1 MAPQKVVIMGAGV
14 IGLTI
19 AHTLVSDSL
28 SDYDITIVSREMP
41 EDLDSQGW
49 AGPWA
54 GANWSPMAMG
64 GEDPRIKQWETQTY
78 KKFWDMIP
86 AHPEL
91 LKVTPARAFSLIEND
106 FADEWYKGLP
116 RDFRILSRE
125 EVPAPYKAGIAYTT
139 LTVTPLRYLPFL
151 KSQLDSRGVKFV
163 RKRLRSIEDV
173 ADLAGRTGIVVN
185 ALGLGAKSLLG
196 VQDTKMYPI
205 RGQTILVQAP
215 QCTEF
220 LMDMT
225 TYADDGALYIMPRP
239 GADGT
244 VLLGG
249 TFQPNNWDT
258 SHNEQTAQEIF
269 ARCAKVEPKLLDKE
283 HVRILS
289 HNVGLRPAREGGPR
303 VEVEIIPVPLIGDL
317 VSRFE
322 DKPVEKSALR
332 VVHAYGFGAAGYQE
346 SWGAAEEAANLV
358 KSITVLDGNR
368 SKL

>member
-1 MAPQKVVIMGAGV
+1 MGAGV

-19 AHTLVSDSL
+19 AYTLVSDSL
-28 SDYDITIVSREMP
+28 NDYDVTLISRDMP

-54 GANWSPMAMG
+54 GANWSPRAIS
-64 GEDPRIKQWETQTY
+64 GEDPRIKQWEIQTY

-91 LKVTPARAFSLIEND
+91 LKATPARTFSLIEND
-106 FADEWYKGLP
+106 FANEWYKGLP
-116 RDFRILSRE
+116 RDFRILSHN
-125 EVPAPYKAGIAYTT
+125 EVPAPYKAGMAYKT
-139 LTVTPLRYLPFL
+139 LTITPLHYLPFL

-185 ALGLGAKSLLG
+185 ALGLGAKSLLA
-196 VQDTKMYPI
+196 VQDTKVYPI

-215 QCTEF
+215 QCT
-220 LMDMT
+220 DYIHDTT
-225 TYADDGALYIMPRP
+225 TYADGGGLYIMPRP

-249 TFQPNNWDT
+249 TFQRNNWDT
-258 SHNEQTAQEIF
+258 SHSEQTAQEIF
-269 ARCAKVEPKLLDKE
+269 ARCITIEPKLLDKE
-283 HVRILS
+283 NVRILS
-289 HNVGLRPAREGGPR
+289 HNVGLRPAREDGPR
-303 VEVEIIPVPLIGDL
+303 VEVEIIPVPLMGDL

-322 DKPVEKSALR
+322 TKPVEKSALR
-332 VVHAYGFGAAGYQE
+332 VVHAYCFGGAGYQE
-346 SWGAAEEAANLV
+346 SWGAAAEVANLV
-358 KSITVLDGNR
+358 KFITVSNGKR